1 MARDRR
7 IDAAARRVE
16 RAKSAV
22 TRKAEDIFAQF
33 TPYRDDPATLVRHC
47 WGDVSARRRS
57 DGTPYQTEVLES
69 VAAFP
74 RNVLVSGHGI
84 GKSTIIAW
92 LVIWFLLTRSLSRVV
107 IVCPE
112 YNRQI
117 KAVVF
122 AEIRKWVRKSRVA
135 LPLEVLAGK
144 VVVQGYGDEWGAIG
158 VPATDPD
165 RIEGFHADHLMLCM
179 DEAKGIPQS
188 VFDALQGAL
197 TGGDDARLVITS
209 TPGGTTGPLYRV
221 VTKGGDAWKVTR
233 LSSEDS
239 TNVSPEWIAERAR
252 EWGRGSPLYQARVQ
266 GKFADAGE
274 GVLFPLE
281 LLEAATSREL
291 TLPDDAKVVI
301 GVDVARSIAGDEN
314 CVAVAR
320 GGKLERLS
328 LWRSPDTMA
337 TVTRVLHEVARSNP
351 KRIRVDVG
359 CAGGGVIDRLRQ
371 MGYRVEEVPFGG
383 GASDPTRFL
392 NKRAEMFF
400 ALRTAMEQGKVALPD
415 DDELIADLSA
425 ITYEFDQRGRIKLES
440 KDDVRKRL
448 GRSPDR
454 ADAVA
459 LALGTV
465 GAAYL
470 GPWKVHRVVI

>member
-16 RAKSAV
+16 RARSAV
-22 TRKAEDIFAQF
+22 TRKAEDVFEQFAPF
-33 TPYRDDPATLVRHC
+33 RDDPAGLVQHC
-47 WGDVSARRRS
+47 LGDVSARRRS
-57 DGTPYQTEVLES
+57 DDSRYQEEFLAS
-69 VAAFP
+69 VAEFP

-92 LVIWFLLTRSLSRVV
+92 LVIWFLLTRALSRVV

-122 AEIRKWVRKSRVA
+122 AEIRKWVRRSKVP

-144 VVVQGYGDEWGAIG
+144 VVVAGFGEEWGAIG
-158 VPATDPD
+158 VPATDEN
-165 RIEGFHADHLMLCM
+165 RIEGFHADHLLLCM

-209 TPGGTTGPLYRV
+209 TPGGTSGPLYRA
-221 VTKGGDAWKVTR
+221 VTRGGDAWKVTR
-233 LSSEDS
+233 LSAEDS
-239 TNVSPEWIAERAR
+239 TNVKPEWIAERAR
-252 EWGRGSPLYQARVQ
+252 EWGKGSPLYMARVQ
-266 GKFADAGE
+266 GHFADAGE
-274 GVLFPLE
+274 GVLFPLA
-281 LLEAATSREL
+281 LLEEATARKLDE
-291 TLPDDAKVVI
+291 PEANVVL

-314 CVAVAR
+314 CIAVCR
-320 GGKLERLS
+320 GGTLQRLQ

-337 TVTRVLHEVARSNP
+337 TVTRCLHEVARSSP

-359 CAGGGVIDRLRQ
+359 GPGGGVIDRLRQ
-371 MGYRVEEVPFGG
+371 LGYKVEDVAFGG

-400 ALRTAMEQGKVALPD
+400 TLRTAMEQGKVALPD
-415 DDELIADLSA
+415 DEDLIADLSA
-425 ITYEFDQRGRIKLES
+425 ITYAFDQRGRIRLEG
-440 KDDVRKRL
+440 KDEVRKRL

-459 LALGTV
+459 LALGKV
-465 GAAYL
+465 GSRYL
-470 GPWKVHRVVI
+470 GPWRVQRVPI